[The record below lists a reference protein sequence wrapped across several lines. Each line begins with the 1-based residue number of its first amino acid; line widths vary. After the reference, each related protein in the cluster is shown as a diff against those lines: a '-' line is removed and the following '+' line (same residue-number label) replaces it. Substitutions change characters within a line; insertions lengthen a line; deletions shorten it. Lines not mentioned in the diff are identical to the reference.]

1 MEIEHKKPAKKS
13 ERMEIRLNPENK
25 KILESIAKKFGV
37 PKSEVITSFIENQPL
52 VDMNEKKER
61 FAAINSLSKEINYI
75 GKNINQITI
84 ALRQIRSDNKIED
97 GEFRLIAVQLLRYN
111 ESRDKIS
118 ELIRETLF

>member
-1 MEIEHKKPAKKS
+1 MGIEHKKSEKKS
-13 ERMEIRLNPENK
+13 ERMEIRLNPQNK
-25 KILESIAKKFGV
+25 KILESIAKKFSV

-97 GEFRLIAVQLLRYN
+97 GEFRLIAEQLLRYN

-118 ELIRETLF
+118 ELIRENLF